1 METGWVDAQSFED
14 DLLLLQQDISSFE
27 YLGREGV
34 QTWLKQ
40 LLADTCRLYLD
51 HIL

>member
-34 QTWLKQ
+34 QTWSKQ